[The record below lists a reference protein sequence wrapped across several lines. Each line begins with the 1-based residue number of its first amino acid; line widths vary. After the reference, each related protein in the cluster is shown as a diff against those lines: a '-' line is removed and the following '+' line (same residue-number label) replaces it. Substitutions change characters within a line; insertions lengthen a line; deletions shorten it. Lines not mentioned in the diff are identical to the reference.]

1 MKCTLKA
8 FPTHSLTSLEGP
20 KSSKLQNPH
29 RGAARDRLVGL
40 QAAEEPKTSHNLKH
54 HFLLVLLQTPQ
65 VRKHNQADKET
76 SAQTPAT
83 SPLLRLSFRSAT
95 PSI

>member
-8 FPTHSLTSLEGP
+8 FLTHSLTSLEGP
-20 KSSKLQNPH
+20 KSSELQNPH

-54 HFLLVLLQTPQ
+54 HFSWSSTGPGNTIKQTRKQ
-65 VRKHNQADKET
+65 VRRR
-76 SAQTPAT
+76 
-83 SPLLRLSFRSAT
+83 PLHRLS
-95 PSI
+95 